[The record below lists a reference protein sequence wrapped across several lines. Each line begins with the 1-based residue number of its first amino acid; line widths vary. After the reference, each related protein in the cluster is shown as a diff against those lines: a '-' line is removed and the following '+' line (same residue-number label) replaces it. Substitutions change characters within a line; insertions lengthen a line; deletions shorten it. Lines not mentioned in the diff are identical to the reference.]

1 MVSKVD
7 DVVNTLAKDIFLG
20 IFDELAYILCD
31 ILHLPLRVNHKQE
44 ALKGLQQNNHISDTE

>member
-20 IFDELAYILCD
+20 ILDELAHIVSD
-31 ILHLPLRVNHKQE
+31 ILHLPLRVHHK
-44 ALKGLQQNNHISDTE
+44 